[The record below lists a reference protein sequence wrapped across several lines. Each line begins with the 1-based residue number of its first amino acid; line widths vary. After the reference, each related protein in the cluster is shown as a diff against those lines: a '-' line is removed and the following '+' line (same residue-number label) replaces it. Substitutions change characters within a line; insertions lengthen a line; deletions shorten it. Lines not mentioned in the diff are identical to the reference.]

1 MMSNHRVSQVSVFMI
16 LVALACSTAGAQ
28 TKLPAIFSDHMVLQQ
43 KMKIPVW
50 GTSLPGRTVSVQFQQ
65 QRKTARVD
73 AQGHWRVIL
82 NPVPAGGPYE
92 LAVWSSDTLR
102 FRNVMV
108 GEVWLCSGQSNMEM
122 PLVSTWAKVNN
133 FREEVTAANHPNLRL
148 IIIKRARSTQLQSE
162 ADTEGWK
169 VCDTT
174 SVKNFSATAYFFGRH
189 LQQKLGVPVGLIQSA
204 WGGTVVEAWTSGA
217 SLKTI
222 PDLQG
227 FVEILEQ
234 TAQDSIFN
242 QALYEQNLQ
251 GWHRQIAEL
260 DLKAAGGGLP
270 WFDAKRDDQSW
281 QMMELPTVWERAGLP
296 EVDGL
301 VWFRKHLDLPETA
314 AGQKLRLHLGPID
327 DFDWTFFNGREI
339 GRTSVFNAP
348 RHYEVPAELVQA
360 GDNVIA
366 VRVLDTGGNGGFYGK
381 PEQLY
386 VEGSDSLRVAL
397 TGVWRY
403 QIGLR
408 LQEIPLPPPS
418 PQTPNRPTVLYNA
431 MIAPLIPYA
440 IRGVIWYQGESNAPR
455 AFQYRTLFPLLI
467 RDWRQ
472 QWRQGNLPFLFVQ
485 LANFRPVNQEPVES
499 DWAELRE
506 AQTLALAE
514 PNTGMAVTIDI
525 GDANDIHPGNK
536 QEVGHRLALQARSV
550 AYGEKLVSSGPLY
563 VKMKIE
569 NNRIRLFFDHT
580 GSGLQAGG
588 GQELR
593 GFAIAGPDRKF
604 VWARAEI
611 EGKTV
616 VVSHPQV
623 QQPVAVRYAWSSNP
637 MCNLFNREGLPAS
650 PFRTDDWPAV
660 TRTAHLNRQ
669 Y

>member
-1 MMSNHRVSQVSVFMI
+1 MMSNHRVSQGSVFMM
-16 LVALACSTAGAQ
+16 LLALACSTAGAQ
-28 TKLPAIFSDHMVLQQ
+28 TKLPVIFSDHMVLQQ

-50 GTSLPGRTVSVQFQQ
+50 GTSVPGRTVSVQFHQ
-65 QRKTARVD
+65 QRKTTRVD

-92 LAVWSSDTLR
+92 LVVWSSDTLR

-133 FREEVTAANHPNLRL
+133 FQAEVAAAHHPNLRL
-148 IIIKRARSTQLQSE
+148 LIIKRARSTRPRTS

-169 VCDTT
+169 VCDSTT
-174 SVKNFSATAYFFGRH
+174 VRNFSATAYFFGRH

-217 SLKTI
+217 SLKTV
-222 PDLQG
+222 PDIRG
-227 FVEILEQ
+227 FVERLEN
-234 TAQDSIFN
+234 TAPDSIFD
-242 QALYEQNLQ
+242 QALYEQHLQ
-251 GWHRQIAEL
+251 AWQAEIAAL
-260 DLKAAGGGLP
+260 DRKYAGNGPAWSEAQL
-270 WFDAKRDDQSW
+270 DDRSW
-281 QMMELPTVWERAGLP
+281 PEMSLPTAWEHAGMP

-418 PQTPNRPTVLYNA
+418 PQTPNRPSVLYNA

-455 AFQYRTLFPLLI
+455 AYQYRTLFPLLI

-472 QWRQGNLPFLFVQ
+472 QWRQGNFPFLFVQ

-536 QEVGHRLALQARSV
+536 QEVGHRLALQARRL
-550 AYGEKLVSSGPLY
+550 AYREKLVFSGPLY
-563 VKMKIE
+563 KGMKIE
-569 NNRIRLFFDHT
+569 NNRIRLFFTHT
-580 GSGLQAGG
+580 GGGLRAAGG
-588 GQELR
+588 GELR
-593 GFAIAGPDRKF
+593 GFAIAGADRKF
-604 VWARAEI
+604 VWAHAAI
-611 EGKTV
+611 DGQTV
-616 VVSHPQV
+616 IVSHPQV
-623 QQPVAVRYAWSSNP
+623 PQPVAVRYAWSINP
-637 MCNLFNREGLPAS
+637 ACNLINREGLPAS
-650 PFRTDDWPAV
+650 PFRTDAWPGV

-669 Y
+669 H

>member
-1 MMSNHRVSQVSVFMI
+1 MISNHRVSQWTVFM
-16 LVALACSTAGAQ
+16 LLLALAWSTAGAQ

-50 GTSLPGRTVSVQFQQ
+50 GTSVPGATVTVQFHQ

-73 AQGHWRVIL
+73 AQGHWRVNL

-92 LAVWSSDTLR
+92 LVVGSSDTLR

-133 FREEVTAANHPNLRL
+133 FRQEVAAANHPDLRL
-148 IIIKRARSTQLQSE
+148 IIIKRAKSTKLQSE

-217 SLKTI
+217 SLKAI
-222 PDLQG
+222 PDLKG

-234 TAQDSIFN
+234 TARDSIFN

-251 GWHRQIAEL
+251 GWHRQLAEL
-260 DLKAAGGGLP
+260 DLKAAGEGLP
-270 WFDAKRDDQSW
+270 WFDPKRDDQSW
-281 QMMELPTVWERAGLP
+281 QMMALPTAWERAGMP
-296 EVDGL
+296 DVDGL
-301 VWFRKHLDLPETA
+301 VWFRKHVNLPETA

-348 RHYEVPAELVQA
+348 RQYEVPADLVQA
-360 GDNVIA
+360 GDNVVA
-366 VRVLDTGGNGGFYGK
+366 VRVLDTGGLGGFYGK

-386 VEGSDSLRVAL
+386 WVGSDSVRGSLAGAWYYK
-397 TGVWRY
+397 T
-403 QIGLR
+403 GLR
-408 LQEIPLPPPS
+408 LQDIPLPPPS
-418 PQTPNRPTVLYNA
+418 PLTPNRPAVLYNA

-440 IRGVIWYQGESNAPR
+440 IAGAIWYQGESNAGR
-455 AFQYRTLFPLLI
+455 AYQYRTLFPLLI
-467 RDWRQ
+467 QDWRRQWQ
-472 QWRQGNLPFLFVQ
+472 QGDFPFLFVQ
-485 LANFRPVNQEPVES
+485 LANYQPVNAAPVES

-506 AQTLALAE
+506 AQTMALAE
-514 PNTGMAVTIDI
+514 RNTGMAVAIDI

-536 QEVGHRLALQARSV
+536 QGVGDRLALQARRV
-550 AYGEKLVSSGPLY
+550 AYGEKLVPSGPLY
-563 VKMKIE
+563 TKMKIE
-569 NNRIRLFFDHT
+569 NNRVRLFFDHT
-580 GSGLQAGG
+580 GSGLLAGG
-588 GQELR
+588 GQELQ

-637 MCNLFNREGLPAS
+637 VCNLFNREGLPAS
-650 PFRTDDWPAV
+650 PFRTDDWPGV
-660 TRTAHLNRQ
+660 TRAAHLNRQ